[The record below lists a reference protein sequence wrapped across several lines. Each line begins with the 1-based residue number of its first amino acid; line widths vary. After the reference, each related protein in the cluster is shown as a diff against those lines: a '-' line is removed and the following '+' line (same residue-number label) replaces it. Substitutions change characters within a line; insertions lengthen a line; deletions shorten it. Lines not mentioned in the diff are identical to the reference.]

1 MLARRLS
8 SSLID
13 RITLD
18 DDADTLCV
26 AFRNGRRYVYE
37 GVPRAL
43 YEAFKRAPSAG
54 TFFNDRI
61 KGHFPCRPEN
71 PRRRYPLDA

>member
-1 MLARRLS
+1 MLARRLDS
-8 SSLID
+8 TLIQ
-13 RITLD
+13 RIALD
-18 DDADTLCV
+18 EDARTLCV

-37 GVPRAL
+37 GVPRTL

-54 TFFNDRI
+54 KFFNEQV
-61 KGHFPCRPEN
+61 KGRFACREES